1 MQRLWRKEDNNTS
14 KQHSPGKRKE
24 GGEPASKGLQHKV
37 KKELRQRSCKTLS
50 LWDSEKWRR
59 NLAHSQQMLLQKP
72 WETLPYLDSWAW
84 TFLSGRRSCP
94 APAALQPGLTQSST
108 HHEEINPQVFFPN
121 TVLSRPSIFPTCQ
134 TLCVKYWKKAT
145 CENNEIHETVT
156 DNTKMQH

>member
-1 MQRLWRKEDNNTS
+1 MQRPWRKEDNNTS

-72 WETLPYLDSWAW
+72 WETLPYLDSWVW
-84 TFLSGRRSCP
+84 TFLSGRRQLPRSRCSAAWADAEQHTPWGNQPSSFLSKHCP
-94 APAALQPGLTQSST
+94 VTSVHLSHMSN
-108 HHEEINPQVFFPN
+108 IMCK
-121 TVLSRPSIFPTCQ
+121 VLKESN
-134 TLCVKYWKKAT
+134 LWK
-145 CENNEIHETVT
+145 
-156 DNTKMQH
+156 